1 MIELLFA
8 GFLVGLSFTMPFG
21 PASAFIV
28 NTGLHMGFLSAWKA
42 VFGVIAS
49 NLAFIALT
57 CIGAGVFLETPAIK
71 TTFLFVGGTVLLV
84 LGYRTLRGRQ
94 SESRIASREESE
106 KPFAKAI
113 AISTTSPF
121 DWTWWLTVFGTS
133 VVSYSL
139 TETAVFSLGIVLAT
153 FSWLSLLCVLSM
165 FGRRYLS
172 KKALSYT
179 NALAALFLFCMGAWF
194 ICKGILAISR

>member
-28 NTGLHMGFLSAWKA
+28 NTGLHRGFINAWKA
-42 VFGVIAS
+42 VFGVIVS
-49 NLAFIALT
+49 NLMFIALI
-57 CIGAGVFLETPAIK
+57 CIGAAVFLETPAIK
-71 TTFLFVGGTVLLV
+71 TAFLFVGGIVLLV
-84 LGYRTLRGRQ
+84 LGYRTLKDGQ
-94 SESRIASREESE
+94 MGSRIAGRDGSE
-106 KPFAKAI
+106 KPFVKAI

-139 TETAVFSLGIVLAT
+139 AETTVFSVGVVLAT
-153 FSWLSLLCVLSM
+153 FSWLSLLCILSM
-165 FGRRYLS
+165 FGGRYLS
-172 KKALSYT
+172 KKVLTHT
-179 NALAALFLFCMGAWF
+179 NTLAALFLFCMGAWF
-194 ICKGILAISR
+194 IYKGILAIG